1 MICAKKCKKLSK
13 FIEVTAK
20 ILSVPFL
27 WDTLYIDVIDDGP
40 LTLYMTLLMH
50 DGWRDQ
56 VIENVLKIAVSGR
69 L

>member
-20 ILSVPFL
+20 VLSVPFL

-40 LTLYMTLLMH
+40 LTLYNDITNA
-50 DGWRDQ
+50 WRLTRPGHR
-56 VIENVLKIAVSGR
+56 ERA
-69 L
+69 

>member
-50 DGWRDQ
+50 DG
-56 VIENVLKIAVSGR
+56 
-69 L
+69 